1 MPPMIRST
9 VASLALSAA
18 LCAGVGVGVANA
30 DDLPNCTAADL
41 SGVLAGVNAA
51 NSAYLFTH
59 PEVNAFLTG
68 LKGLPKDEMKAQLK
82 AYGDE
87 HPQVRAE
94 LLGIRQPIVDFNN
107 RCGTSVETNSPAG

>member
-1 MPPMIRST
+1 MPLTIRSV
-9 VASLALSAA
+9 VAGLAVSAA
-18 LCAGVGVGVANA
+18 LCAGAGVANA
-30 DDLPNCTAADL
+30 DDPPNCTAADL
-41 SGVLAGVNAA
+41 SGVLAGINAA

-68 LKGLPKDEMKAQLK
+68 LKGLPKDEMAAQLK

-94 LLGIRQPIVDFNN
+94 LLGIRQPVVDFNN
-107 RCGTSVETNSPAG
+107 RCGTSVEPNTPSA